1 MPQSP
6 EKRHAMKVVRQL
18 AKDYADAECA
28 LNFRTPYQLLIATIL
43 SAQCT
48 DERVNQITPK
58 LFARADNPYDMV
70 LMSIEEIQDIIR
82 PCGLSPMKS
91 KGIWHLSDMIIKQH
105 NGEVPANF
113 EALEA
118 MPAVGH
124 KTAAVVMSQGFGIP
138 AFPVDTHIHR
148 LMYRWGLS
156 NGKSVEQTERDAKR
170 LFPKERW
177 NDLHLQIIL
186 YGREYCP
193 ARGFDLNKC
202 VITREFGRKSFINE
216 VLKEQEKKQKLA
228 LKKKRK

>member
-1 MPQSP
+1 M
-6 EKRHAMKVVRQL
+6 
-18 AKDYADAECA
+18 
-28 LNFRTPYQLLIATIL
+28 
-43 SAQCT
+43 AQ
-48 DERVNQITPK
+48 
-58 LFARADNPYDMV
+58 A
-70 LMSIEEIQDIIR
+70 
-82 PCGLSPMKS
+82 
-91 KGIWHLSDMIIKQH
+91 
-105 NGEVPANF
+105 
-113 EALEA
+113 
-118 MPAVGH
+118 
-124 KTAAVVMSQGFGIP
+124 FGIP
-138 AFPVDTHIHR
+138 TFPVDTHIHR

>member
-1 MPQSP
+1 MNDVVKPAKPLSKQEKVKEIMRILDDLYP
-6 EKRHAMKVVRQL
+6 EIPIFLDH
-18 AKDYADAECA
+18 KD
-28 LNFRTPYQLLIATIL
+28 PYTLLIAVLL

-124 KTAAVVMSQGFGIP
+124 KTAAVSTIIRCLAGFSK
-138 AFPVDTHIHR
+138 HR
-148 LMYRWGLS
+148 
-156 NGKSVEQTERDAKR
+156 R
-170 LFPKERW
+170 L
-177 NDLHLQIIL
+177 
-186 YGREYCP
+186 
-193 ARGFDLNKC
+193 
-202 VITREFGRKSFINE
+202 
-216 VLKEQEKKQKLA
+216 
-228 LKKKRK
+228 